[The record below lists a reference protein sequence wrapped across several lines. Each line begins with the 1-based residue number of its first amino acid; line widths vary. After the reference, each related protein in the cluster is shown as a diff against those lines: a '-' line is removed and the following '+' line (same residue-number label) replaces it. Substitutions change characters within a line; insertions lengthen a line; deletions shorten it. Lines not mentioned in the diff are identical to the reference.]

1 MIRGAWRGLLNGS
14 IAGLLL
20 FLGTSPA
27 IAQNASHSSSTTS
40 AAPAK
45 PVKTAAPKTSAAKT
59 ALSQASK
66 KPATGT
72 AKQPSK
78 VATLSK
84 KPAAAK
90 KPVAK
95 KTVVAAKKP
104 TLSLKVAVVAPKPTA
119 PASIARHV
127 TTTAALAAAPATEAK
142 SAAVPRPAAPASTA
156 AHLAAATPAP
166 TPPTEAKTAA
176 VPISLSL
183 TVDAPRPADL
193 PSPAA
198 KTADPK
204 TAAAFVS
211 GFLGEAFRIA
221 KLPGANSLQR
231 RAQLAELFADKIDM
245 KRIAGYTAA
254 DELNGKSADIQQRF
268 RTILVSY
275 LVETYYPQLETA
287 SGPGVRVDTAPVEP
301 LADGTAVVWTTFT
314 KDGWGSQSVKWHV
327 VAEGG
332 HYKVVDI
339 FTAGASL
346 VQMERDTFRSVMRDG
361 GLATLMAK
369 LDARTRELASA
380 ATE

>member
-1 MIRGAWRGLLNGS
+1 MIRGAWRGLLNSS

-20 FLGTSPA
+20 SFGAYPTL
-27 IAQNASHSSSTTS
+27 AQSADHSSSITS

-45 PVKTAAPKTSAAKT
+45 PVKITPPKTGTPKT
-59 ALSQASK
+59 ALHQAAK
-66 KPATGT
+66 KPAPGK
-72 AKQPSK
+72 AKLPSK
-78 VATLSK
+78 IAALSK
-84 KPAAAK
+84 KPPTAK
-90 KPVAK
+90 KI
-95 KTVVAAKKP
+95 VAAGKKP
-104 TLSLKVAVVAPKPTA
+104 TQPVKVAAVAPPPAPPPKDTAARIATAMPA
-119 PASIARHV
+119 PA
-127 TTTAALAAAPATEAK
+127 
-142 SAAVPRPAAPASTA
+142 PAA
-156 AHLAAATPAP
+156 
-166 TPPTEAKTAA
+166 EVKTVA
-176 VPISLSL
+176 VPISLPPL
-183 TVDAPRPADL
+183 TVDAPRPAD
-193 PSPAA
+193 PSASA
-198 KTADPK
+198 TKTAADPK
-204 TAAAFVS
+204 TATAFVS
-211 GFLGEAFRIA
+211 GFLSEAFRLA

-254 DELNGKSADIQQRF
+254 DQLAGKSADIQQRY

-275 LVETYYPQLETA
+275 MVETYYPQLETA
-287 SGPGVRVDTAPVEP
+287 SDPGVRVDTAPVEP

-327 VAEGG
+327 AAEAG
-332 HYKVVDI
+332 HYKVIDI

>member
-1 MIRGAWRGLLNGS
+1 MIRGAWRGLLNSS

-20 FLGTSPA
+20 FLGASATM
-27 IAQNASHSSSTTS
+27 AQSANHSSSVTS

-45 PVKTAAPKTSAAKT
+45 PVKTTPPKTSASKVT
-59 ALSQASK
+59 PSQASRK
-66 KPATGT
+66 LAVGK

-78 VATLSK
+78 TVALSK
-84 KPAAAK
+84 KPPAAK
-90 KPVAK
+90 KI
-95 KTVVAAKKP
+95 VVAAKKP
-104 TLSLKVAVVAPKPTA
+104 TPPPKIAATPKP
-119 PASIARHV
+119 
-127 TTTAALAAAPATEAK
+127 AAP
-142 SAAVPRPAAPASTA
+142 PPASTA
-156 AHLAAATPAP
+156 AQIATATPVP
-166 TPPTEAKTAA
+166 TPATGAKTAA

-183 TVDAPRPADL
+183 TVDAPRPAG
-193 PSPAA
+193 PPAPVT
-198 KTADPK
+198 KTAADPK

-211 GFLGEAFRIA
+211 GFLTEAFRIA

-254 DELNGKSADIQQRF
+254 DELTGKSADIQQRF

-287 SGPGVRVDTAPVEP
+287 SGPGVRVDTTPVEP

-314 KDGWGSQSVKWHV
+314 KDGWGSQSVKWLV
-327 VAEGG
+327 TAEAG
-332 HYKVVDI
+332 HYKVVDT

-361 GLATLMAK
+361 GLTTLMAK

>member
-20 FLGTSPA
+20 FLGTSPT
-27 IAQNASHSSSTTS
+27 IAQNANHSSSTIS
-40 AAPAK
+40 ATPAK
-45 PVKTAAPKTSAAKT
+45 PVKTGAPKTGAAKT

-66 KPATGT
+66 KPVAGK
-72 AKQPSK
+72 AKQSNK
-78 VATLSK
+78 VAALSK
-84 KPAAAK
+84 KPPPAKKIVAAAK
-90 KPVAK
+90 KPTSPVK
-95 KTVVAAKKP
+95 VAA
-104 TLSLKVAVVAPKPTA
+104 LAPKPTA
-119 PASIARHV
+119 PASIAGHV
-127 TTTAALAAAPATEAK
+127 TTAATPTPAPAT
-142 SAAVPRPAAPASTA
+142 
-156 AHLAAATPAP
+156 
-166 TPPTEAKTAA
+166 TEAKTAA

-183 TVDAPRPADL
+183 TVDAPRPANL
-193 PSPAA
+193 PVPAT
-198 KTADPK
+198 KTAADPK

-211 GFLGEAFRIA
+211 GFLSEAFRIA

-275 LVETYYPQLETA
+275 MVETYYPQLETA

-327 VAEGG
+327 AAEAG
-332 HYKVVDI
+332 HYKVIDI

-361 GLATLMAK
+361 GLTTLMAK

>member
-1 MIRGAWRGLLNGS
+1 M
-14 IAGLLL
+14 
-20 FLGTSPA
+20 
-27 IAQNASHSSSTTS
+27 AQNADHASSTTS

-45 PVKTAAPKTSAAKT
+45 PVKITPRKTIASKT
-59 ALSQASK
+59 APSAASK
-66 KPATGT
+66 KAAAGK
-72 AKQPSK
+72 AKQPSR
-78 VATLSK
+78 AAALDK
-84 KPAAAK
+84 KPPATKKIVAAAK
-90 KPVAK
+90 KPTSPVK
-95 KTVVAAKKP
+95 IAAAGKP
-104 TLSLKVAVVAPKPTA
+104 TT
-119 PASIARHV
+119 
-127 TTTAALAAAPATEAK
+127 
-142 SAAVPRPAAPASTA
+142 PASTA
-156 AHLAAATPAP
+156 AHVTTAGLAPMPATETKTAATPKPATPPPVSTAAHVVATATPAP
-166 TPPTEAKTAA
+166 MPATEAKAAA

-183 TVDAPRPADL
+183 TVDAPRPDGL
-193 PSPAA
+193 PAPATKPA
-198 KTADPK
+198 ADPK

-211 GFLGEAFRIA
+211 GFLSEAFRIA

-254 DELNGKSADIQQRF
+254 DELTGKSADIQQRF

-275 LVETYYPQLETA
+275 MVETYYPQLETA
-287 SGPGVRVDTAPVEP
+287 SSPGVRVDTAAVEP

-327 VAEGG
+327 AAEAG

-361 GLATLMAK
+361 GLITLMAK

>member
-1 MIRGAWRGLLNGS
+1 MNRGGWRALLSGS
-14 IAGLLL
+14 TAGLLL
-20 FLGTSPA
+20 FLGTSPTM
-27 IAQNASHSSSTTS
+27 AQSADHSSSVTS

-45 PVKTAAPKTSAAKT
+45 PVKTAPPKTSASKAT
-59 ALSQASK
+59 PNQASRK
-66 KPATGT
+66 LAVGK

-78 VATLSK
+78 AAALSK
-84 KPAAAK
+84 KLPAAK
-90 KPVAK
+90 KI
-95 KTVVAAKKP
+95 VVAAKKP
-104 TLSLKVAVVAPKPTA
+104 TSPAKIAAAPNPTA
-119 PASIARHV
+119 PPPVS
-127 TTTAALAAAPATEAK
+127 TAARVATAAAP
-142 SAAVPRPAAPASTA
+142 
-156 AHLAAATPAP
+156 TPA
-166 TPPTEAKTAA
+166 TEAKTAA
-176 VPISLSL
+176 VPVSLSL
-183 TVDAPRPADL
+183 TVDAPRPAG
-193 PSPAA
+193 PPAPA
-198 KTADPK
+198 TKAAADPK

-211 GFLGEAFRIA
+211 GFLSEAFRIA

-245 KRIAGYTAA
+245 RRIAGYAAA
-254 DELNGKSADIQQRF
+254 DELTGKSADIQQRF

-275 LVETYYPQLETA
+275 MVETYYPQLETA
-287 SGPGVRVDTAPVEP
+287 SDPGVRVDTAPVEP

-327 VAEGG
+327 TAEGG

-346 VQMERDTFRSVMRDG
+346 VQMERDTFHSVMRDG

>member
-1 MIRGAWRGLLNGS
+1 MIRGAWRGLLNGG

-20 FLGTSPA
+20 FFGASPTM
-27 IAQNASHSSSTTS
+27 AQSADHASSITS

-45 PVKTAAPKTSAAKT
+45 PVKITPPKTSALKT
-59 ALSQASK
+59 ATSQASK
-66 KPATGT
+66 KIAAGK

-78 VATLSK
+78 IASLSK
-84 KPAAAK
+84 KTPAAK
-90 KPVAK
+90 KIV
-95 KTVVAAKKP
+95 TVAKKP
-104 TLSLKVAVVAPKPTA
+104 TS
-119 PASIARHV
+119 PAKIA
-127 TTTAALAAAPATEAK
+127 ATGT
-142 SAAVPRPAAPASTA
+142 PAAPASASAHVTTVAPAPALATEAKTAVGAKPTAPPLASTA
-156 AHLAAATPAP
+156 AHVATATPAP
-166 TPPTEAKTAA
+166 TPAAEARTAA

-183 TVDAPRPADL
+183 TVDAPRPVGL
-193 PSPAA
+193 PASATNTA
-198 KTADPK
+198 ADPK

-211 GFLGEAFRIA
+211 GFLSEAFRIA

-254 DELNGKSADIQQRF
+254 DELTGKSADIQQRF

-275 LVETYYPQLETA
+275 MVETYYPQLETA
-287 SGPGVRVDTAPVEP
+287 SSPGVRVDTAPVEP

-314 KDGWGSQSVKWHV
+314 KDGWGSQSVKWY
-327 VAEGG
+327 VAAEAG

-361 GLATLMAK
+361 GLITLMAK

>member
-20 FLGTSPA
+20 FLGTSPT
-27 IAQNASHSSSTTS
+27 IAQNANHSSSTIS

-45 PVKTAAPKTSAAKT
+45 PVKTGAPKTGAAKT

-66 KPATGT
+66 KPVAGK
-72 AKQPSK
+72 AKQSNK
-78 VATLSK
+78 VAALGK
-84 KPAAAK
+84 KPPPAKKIVAAAK
-90 KPVAK
+90 KPTSPVK
-95 KTVVAAKKP
+95 VAA
-104 TLSLKVAVVAPKPTA
+104 LAPKPTA
-119 PASIARHV
+119 PASIAGHV
-127 TTTAALAAAPATEAK
+127 TTAATAAP
-142 SAAVPRPAAPASTA
+142 APASTA
-156 AHLAAATPAP
+156 AHIAAATPVP
-166 TPPTEAKTAA
+166 TPATTEAKTAA

-183 TVDAPRPADL
+183 TVDAPRPANL
-193 PSPAA
+193 PAPAT
-198 KTADPK
+198 KTAADPK

-211 GFLGEAFRIA
+211 GFLSEAFRIA

-275 LVETYYPQLETA
+275 MVETYYPQLETA

-327 VAEGG
+327 AAEAG
-332 HYKVVDI
+332 HYKVIDI

-361 GLATLMAK
+361 GLTTLMAK